1 MIASI
6 LNSISLCTYNNIN
19 TVFSHSAAIDINLK
33 EELALST
40 PLDVTEVNS
49 SSLMIVVIF
58 GNMVGDAFLSAMVVT
73 REFGLIGEL
82 FHMFF
87 QSAIS

>member
-6 LNSISLCTYNNIN
+6 LSSISLCIYSNIKALN
-19 TVFSHSAAIDINLK
+19 LSSPIELRQTFLMHLK

-58 GNMVGDAFLSAMVVT
+58 GNIVRDAFYSH
-73 REFGLIGEL
+73 GN
-82 FHMFF
+82 
-87 QSAIS
+87 